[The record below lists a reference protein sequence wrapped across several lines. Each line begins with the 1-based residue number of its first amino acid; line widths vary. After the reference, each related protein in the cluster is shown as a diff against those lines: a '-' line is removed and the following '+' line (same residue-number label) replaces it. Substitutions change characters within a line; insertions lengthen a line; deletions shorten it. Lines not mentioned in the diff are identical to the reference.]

1 MPKEQKAFYR
11 KMKRI
16 HALPLPKDEQ
26 EKQDAITEALMNGGD
41 LTGLV

>member
-1 MPKEQKAFYR
+1 
-11 KMKRI
+11 MKRI